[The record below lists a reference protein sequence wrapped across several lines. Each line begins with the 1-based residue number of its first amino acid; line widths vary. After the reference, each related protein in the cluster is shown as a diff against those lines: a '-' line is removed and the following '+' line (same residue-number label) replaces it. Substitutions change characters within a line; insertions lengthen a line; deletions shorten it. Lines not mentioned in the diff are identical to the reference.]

1 MRVLMLGVLV
11 CRAISLGA
19 QTPAQKPPDA
29 AEEALRALVAA
40 APRLPLEA
48 TPLTVTPPTPD
59 FALGMV
65 SWVASAKDGTTY
77 LLQRGDKADPVIA
90 VDRNGNVLRS
100 WGKGLYVMP
109 HAIRVDH
116 QGNVWTTDA
125 ASSHVIKFSPQGKV
139 LLDIV
144 VGGQPTP
151 CPNNFCSTTDVAF
164 AANGHVFISDGYAN
178 ARVLEY
184 TADGRKV
191 REWGTP
197 GTGPGQFKLPHS
209 IQIDAAGLVY
219 VADRENGRVQRFDQT
234 GKFLGEWSYGRTFG
248 LEADGAFMWL
258 ATQPVQQPN
267 LSPGWLLQVDVKTGK
282 IAGWV
287 PSAGNHGMDVMTS
300 GELLVGPG
308 PNRVPQRYR
317 RVP

>member
-1 MRVLMLGVLV
+1 MRALMFGLLV
-11 CRAISLGA
+11 SRAVSLGA
-19 QTPAQKPPDA
+19 QAPSPKPPDA
-29 AEEALRALVAA
+29 DDEALRALVAA
-40 APRLPLEA
+40 APRLPLEG
-48 TPLTVTPPTPD
+48 TPLSVTPNAPG

-65 SWVASAKDGTTY
+65 SWVASTRDGLTY
-77 LLQRGDKADPVIA
+77 LLQRGDKADPVLA
-90 VDRNGNVLRS
+90 VDRNGNVVRS

-109 HAIRVDH
+109 HAIRVDP
-116 QGNVWTTDA
+116 QGNVWTADA
-125 ASSHVIKFSPQGKV
+125 ASSHVIKFSPEGKV
-139 LLDIV
+139 LLDIA

-151 CPNNFCSTTDVAF
+151 CPNNFCGTTDIAF

-178 ARVLEY
+178 ARILEY

-191 REWGTP
+191 SEWGTP

-209 IQIDAAGLVY
+209 IEIDAGGVVY
-219 VADRENGRVQRFDQT
+219 VADRENGRIQRFDQA
-234 GKFLGEWSYGRTFG
+234 GKFLGEWKYGRTFG

-267 LSPGWLLQVDVKTGK
+267 LSPGWLLKVDTKTGK

-287 PSAGNHGMDVMTS
+287 PSTGNHGMDVTSS

-308 PNRVPQRYR
+308 PSRVPQRYQ

>member
-1 MRVLMLGVLV
+1 MRVPMCSLLV
-11 CRAISLGA
+11 WATGSLGA
-19 QTPAQKPPDA
+19 QTPAPKPLDA
-29 AEEALRALVAA
+29 ADEALRAVVAA
-40 APRLPLEA
+40 APRLQLEA
-48 TPLTVTPPTPD
+48 TPLTVTSPAAD

-65 SWVASAKDGTTY
+65 SWVASSRDGTTY
-77 LLQRGDKADPVIA
+77 LLQRGDKANPVIA
-90 VDRNGNVLRS
+90 LDRNGNVLRS

-109 HAIRVDH
+109 HAIRVDP
-116 QGNVWTTDA
+116 QGNVWTADA
-125 ASSHVIKFSPQGKV
+125 ASSHVIKFSPEGTV

-151 CPNNFCSTTDVAF
+151 CANNFCSTTDIAF

-184 TADGRKV
+184 TGDGHKV

-197 GTGPGQFKLPHS
+197 GTGPGQFMLPHS
-209 IQIDAAGLVY
+209 IQIDAAGVVY
-219 VADRENGRVQRFDQT
+219 VADRENGRIQRFDQT
-234 GKFLGEWSYGRTFG
+234 GKFLGEWKYGRTFG

-267 LSPGWLLQVDVKTGK
+267 LSPGWLLKVDAKTGK

-287 PSAGNHGMDVMTS
+287 PSTGNHGMDVMTS

-308 PNRVPQRYR
+308 PMRVPQRYR
-317 RVP
+317 RTP

>member
-1 MRVLMLGVLV
+1 MATIRALTSVLLV
-11 CRAISLGA
+11 CGVASVGA
-19 QTPAQKPPDA
+19 QTPPPDSA
-29 AEEALRALVAA
+29 DEALRAIVTAAVRLPFEA
-40 APRLPLEA
+40 APIS
-48 TPLTVTPPTPD
+48 VTPPGPD

-65 SWVASAKDGTTY
+65 SWVASTPDGITY

-90 VDRNGNVLRS
+90 IDKNGNVLRS

-109 HAIRVDH
+109 HAIRVDR

-125 ASSHVIKFSPQGKV
+125 ASSHVIKFSPDGKV

-144 VGGQPTP
+144 VGGQPSP
-151 CPNNFCSTTDVAF
+151 CSNNFCSTTDIAF
-164 AANGHVFISDGYAN
+164 AANGHVVISDGYAN

-197 GTGPGQFKLPHS
+197 GTGPGQFKLLHS
-209 IQIDAAGLVY
+209 IQIDGNGVVY

-234 GKFLGEWSYGRTFG
+234 GKFLGEWRYGRTFG
-248 LEADGAFMWL
+248 LEADGNFVWL
-258 ATQPVQQPN
+258 ATQPVKQPN
-267 LSPGWLLQVDVKTGK
+267 LSPGWLLKVDAKTGR

-317 RVP
+317 RAP